1 MNNLCRT
8 SCPSSS
14 SLVTAE
20 PQYLDDAAETIG
32 FPCFVILIGELSST
46 FYTAKA
52 LADDFVTSI
61 TAALAMG
68 LGNGLLTPFITLWKV
83 SSSIFVRYMGLWL
96 MVTVQPRESI
106 PRQGSYQRLQSSL
119 LQHDHDLSKF
129 CDNISGQGDRI
140 IADVFGGLTKARAPT
155 LVAFIAQHKPVGGAQ
170 AAIGLKPQ
178 HEEHAGVVAKLE
190 RGRPWKSSLS
200 LLIDEAMC

>member
-32 FPCFVILIGELSST
+32 FPCFVILNGELSST

-83 SSSIFVRYMGLWL
+83 SSIFIRY
-96 MVTVQPRESI
+96 
-106 PRQGSYQRLQSSL
+106 
-119 LQHDHDLSKF
+119 
-129 CDNISGQGDRI
+129 
-140 IADVFGGLTKARAPT
+140 GG
-155 LVAFIAQHKPVGGAQ
+155 V
-170 AAIGLKPQ
+170 
-178 HEEHAGVVAKLE
+178 
-190 RGRPWKSSLS
+190 
-200 LLIDEAMC
+200 